1 MTRAFLTP
9 LCALGLLLGAGASD
23 ARPANKPV
31 APATTKTAAAPVA
44 KTKVAAPP
52 VAIKRGQPPRRA
64 LTTPMAIARH
74 QRPAAGAK
82 AIPAVRAVPRI
93 RVKDALSR
101 LPGGERRQ
109 MIALIAS
116 PRAQGSVPVRRA
128 VAAYLLLRGLK
139 GGARLPV
146 TIADL
151 QQMTSSKRW
160 SAKRM
165 QNFAIVLRTAVGIAQ
180 AEGISANAAFQ
191 KALKVYGIQKKFNRG
206 VCGA

>member
-1 MTRAFLTP
+1 MSRALIP
-9 LCALGLLLGAGASD
+9 LCTAALLLGAGASD
-23 ARPANKPV
+23 ARRATKQVV
-31 APATTKTAAAPVA
+31 APIAKTTVAPVA
-44 KTKVAAPP
+44 KPKAMTPP
-52 VAIKRGQPPRRA
+52 VAVKRSQAPRRA
-64 LTTPMAIARH
+64 SAPKTAITRGAVAKVTPAM
-74 QRPAAGAK
+74 RPM
-82 AIPAVRAVPRI
+82 PRI
-93 RVKDALSR
+93 RVKDALAR
-101 LPGGERRQ
+101 LPNGERRQ

-128 VAAYLLLRGLK
+128 VAAFLLLRGLK

-151 QQMTSSKRW
+151 QQMTTSKRW

-191 KALKVYGIQKKFNRG
+191 KALKAYGIQKKFNRG